1 MAAVCQSLTPFWS
14 LWGWSY
20 EGWASN
26 KGGGWGRVA
35 CAGRLRGRETG
46 WSHVD
51 VTHVQ
56 AENRKT
62 RCLASK
68 RIEWRKL
75 LAQTLLRGPKKVSE

>member
-1 MAAVCQSLTPFWS
+1 M
-14 LWGWSY
+14 
-20 EGWASN
+20 
-26 KGGGWGRVA
+26 GGVK
-35 CAGRLRGRETG
+35 GRETG

-62 RCLASK
+62 SCLPSK

>member
-1 MAAVCQSLTPFWS
+1 M
-14 LWGWSY
+14 
-20 EGWASN
+20 
-26 KGGGWGRVA
+26 
-35 CAGRLRGRETG
+35 GRLRGRETG